1 MKRMTPAFLVAVL
14 ALVVAMSGTSVAVT
28 QLARGSVDTKHL
40 KRHSVTLTKIDPA
53 ARKRLLAG
61 KASKGTTFV
70 TQSSTLTAAPGA
82 EARADRVCEK
92 GQAIG
97 GGYVLASA
105 GAENLRVFSDGLV
118 TVHAG
123 QYVYRLGFLNEGA
136 PESGDITLSVT
147 LTCAVPAP

>member
-53 ARKRLLAG
+53 ARKWLRAG
-61 KASKGTTFV
+61 KASGGTTFETRSYMV
-70 TQSSTLTAAPGA
+70 TAAPGDSGHI
-82 EARADRVCEK
+82 ERSCEK

-97 GGYVLASA
+97 GGYVLWSG
-105 GAENLRVFSDGLV
+105 GAENLRVVSDGML

-123 QYVYRLGFLNEGA
+123 RYFYRLAFLNEGA
-136 PESGDITLSVT
+136 PGSGDISLSVT